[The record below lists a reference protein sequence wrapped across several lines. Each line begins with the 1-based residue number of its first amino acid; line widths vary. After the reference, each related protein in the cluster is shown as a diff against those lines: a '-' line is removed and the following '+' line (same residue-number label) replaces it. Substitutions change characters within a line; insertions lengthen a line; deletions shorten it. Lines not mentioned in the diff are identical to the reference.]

1 MKFSFYSTLGLAL
14 ILTLGISPAFSQGV
28 FEDTADWGTT
38 GTYKVEGS
46 VNVTGSGDSAVY
58 ELEGNGNDIWGNA
71 DEGFFVYAEKSGSWS
86 LTSHVTWIEPGGNDW
101 AKLGPMVR
109 ADADAAG
116 SVNYAVVLRG
126 AMDTISAQWR
136 PTAGS
141 ASSSTRHYDADGN
154 EVPASENNDIWIRI
168 IRVQTDLFVSE
179 WSRDGENWN
188 FGHTLILD
196 MPETAAWGLTITNH
210 DDNEVLAMGD
220 ADNVAFEENPG
231 YHPVARRSY
240 SGDINL
246 VENSLFVKDGSE
258 FDVNL
263 EVLASSEEDV
273 TVTETL
279 PDGWT
284 ATDVSNGGTVDGN
297 TVTWDI
303 TAAEGSTELSYHVTV
318 EGSGSINGDVDGYD
332 TAQNVSIAYIAPGVR
347 EFDGGQIDIGPVG
360 AAGESSYDEE
370 FEAYVVRGSG
380 ADIWGGADQFHYLFK
395 EVSGPFEMEAFVFA
409 YNDTS
414 TNEWSKVGIMA
425 RENLSPGSPN
435 FFPLV
440 RGSDGQFRVQERFT
454 QGGASTG
461 SGLVGT
467 DVQMGEMRMVR
478 RGDTF
483 QGYYR
488 DLNTGEW
495 VLNRTDTIPMED
507 PIYVGMA
514 VTSHN
519 NPNHSVGEFEEVQ
532 LTLYPFD
539 IQRTVSESLL
549 NPGDSADVSVN
560 LEVREGEAPDV
571 TVTQNYSTSMTVSN
585 LDASAGEATD
595 DGNGTLTWTLSGA
608 SGEPTLN
615 FTLTAA
621 DDASGTGDLT
631 GSFDD
636 GEGFSSDLNP
646 VTFAFNNFQ
655 PDDIEPF
662 ADHMDIS
669 SPGAAGTVGRLGDQ
683 WAVIGSGADIWGQD
697 DQFHFLYLKAE
708 GDFTMSI
715 EDALVGGVGA
725 SPSTNAWQKMG
736 IMARDELVN
745 NTGMVNACLRS
756 SDQAFMLQWRDEAS
770 VDAAWDGD
778 TTLTPVED
786 HNGHI
791 VLTREGDTFIAS
803 YVDADGNE
811 VENNRHDIFLEDPIY
826 VGIAVTSHSA
836 GDLSIGSFSNV
847 TFEGNEV
854 PVRSWMLY

>member
-1 MKFSFYSTLGLAL
+1 MKYRFYTTLGFAL
-14 ILTLGISPAFSQGV
+14 VLTLGISPAFSQGI
-28 FEDTADWGTT
+28 FENTADWGTT

-58 ELEGNGNDIWGNA
+58 ELEGNGNDIWGTA
-71 DEGFFVYAEKSGSWS
+71 DEGFFVYAEKTGSWS

-109 ADADAAG
+109 ADADAAN
-116 SVNYAVVLRG
+116 SANYFVLLRG

-136 PTAGS
+136 PAAGS
-141 ASSSTRHYDADGN
+141 ASSSTRHFDADGN

-168 IRVQTDLFVSE
+168 IRVETDLFLSE

-188 FGHTLILD
+188 FGQTLMLD
-196 MPETAAWGLTITNH
+196 MPETAAWGLAITNH
-210 DDNEVLAMGD
+210 DDNEVLALGD
-220 ADNVAFEENPG
+220 ADNVAFEENPEF
-231 YHPVARRSY
+231 HPVAKRSY

-246 VENSLFVKDGSE
+246 VEGSLFVKDGTE

-263 EVLASSEEDV
+263 EVLTYSEEDV
-273 TVTETL
+273 TVIETL
-279 PDGWT
+279 SDGWT
-284 ATDVSNGGTVDGN
+284 ASEVSNGGTVDGN
-297 TVTWDI
+297 TVTWNI
-303 TAAEGSTELSYHVTV
+303 SAAEGSTELSYHVTV
-318 EGSGSINGDVDGYD
+318 EGSGSISGDVDGYD

-347 EFDGGQIDIGPVG
+347 EFDGGQIDIGAVG
-360 AAGESSYDEE
+360 APGESSYDEG

-380 ADIWGGADQFHYLFK
+380 GDIWGGSDQFHYLFK

-467 DVQMGEMRMVR
+467 DVQMGEMRIVR

-488 DLNTGEW
+488 DVNTGEW
-495 VLNRTDTIPMED
+495 VLNRTDTIPMEN

-532 LTLYPFD
+532 LTLLPFD
-539 IQRTVSESLL
+539 ISRSVSETLL

-560 LEVREGEAPDV
+560 LEIREGETPDV
-571 TVTQNYSTSMTVSN
+571 TVTQNYPTNMTVSN
-585 LDASAGEATD
+585 LEASAGEPTD
-595 DGNGTLTWTLSGA
+595 DGNGTITWTLSGA
-608 SGEPTLN
+608 TGKPTLN
-615 FTLTAA
+615 FTLISA
-621 DDASGTGDLT
+621 DDASGTADLT

-636 GEGFSSDLNP
+636 GESFSGDLNP
-646 VTFAFNNFQ
+646 VTFAFYNFQ
-655 PDDIEPF
+655 PDIDPF
-662 ADHMDIS
+662 AGNMDIS
-669 SPGAAGTVGRLGDQ
+669 SPGAAGTVGRDGDQ

-697 DQFHFLYLKAE
+697 DQFHYLYLKTE
-708 GDFTMSI
+708 GDFKMTI
-715 EDALVGGVGA
+715 EDAFIGGVSD
-725 SPSTNAWQKMG
+725 SPSNNFWQKMG
-736 IMARDELVN
+736 VMARDELVN
-745 NTGMVNACLRS
+745 NTAMAIAGLRAG
-756 SDQAFMLQWRDEAS
+756 DQAFMMQWREAPDT
-770 VDAAWDGD
+770 DAAWDED
-778 TTLTPVED
+778 ASLTLAEEHT
-786 HNGHI
+786 GTI
-791 VLTREGDTFIAS
+791 SLAREGDTFIAS
-803 YVDADGNE
+803 FLDADGNE
-811 VENNRHDIFLEDPIY
+811 VVNNQHDIVMEDPIY

-847 TFEGNEV
+847 NFEGSVV